1 MKSTWHALVAGAI
14 VALVVNFGLLAAP
27 LAQANPRPLV
37 DVAWLQQALAASD
50 VLVLD
55 AQPLKLHDAG
65 HIPGAVHVDLFTY
78 GIDEKDTQA
87 MQRRIQSW
95 GVSPGRTVVIYDQGG
110 GYFAPRLYYELLYR
124 GHPPERLHLLDGGMA
139 KWRAVGGTVTQ
150 DKTAPPP
157 AGSFAVR
164 DRADVR
170 ADLPEVL
177 VAAGDGQR
185 HALIDALEPEMYFGA
200 SKFFDRAGHLPQAVS
215 WPTGEFFNADKTFKS
230 AEELRA
236 MASHL
241 GVRPE
246 QQVYAY
252 CGGGIAAAVPYFAL
266 RHIAGYPQVKL
277 YVGSQLDWVRDSRD
291 LPLWTYASP
300 HLARSAPW
308 LASWTN
314 PMLRAYGV
322 TRLNIV
328 DVRSAEAFAAG
339 HIPAARNVPAPVF
352 SEALSSALSSPNKS
366 QPNMLRPRLE
376 AEGLQAGHE
385 TVIVSERGLDKSSAL
400 AFLALQSLDMPRV
413 SVLMTGTDEWALR
426 GLPWAKQAT
435 PAAPTRFV
443 EGSRTVVAT
452 LADAPGPLP
461 RVYIASGAALPSEA
475 PTGKVIHLP
484 ASRLVNDD
492 GSVKP
497 AAELWTVISKA
508 GVPSHAQLVFVAD
521 DVGEAAMNYYVFQ
534 LMGYTNLRVLLR

>member
-1 MKSTWHALVAGAI
+1 MKHTWHELFGGAI
-14 VALVVNFGLLAAP
+14 VALCLLAAP
-27 LAQANPRPLV
+27 IAQANPRPLV
-37 DVAWLQQALAASD
+37 DTAWLQQALTAGD

-55 AQPLKLHDAG
+55 AQPGKLHEAG
-65 HIPGAVHVDLFTY
+65 HIPGAVHVDLFAY
-78 GIDEKDTQA
+78 GPDEADAQA

-110 GYFAPRLYYELLYR
+110 SYFAPRLYYELLYR

-139 KWRAVGGTVTQ
+139 RWRAVGGAVTQ
-150 DKTAPPP
+150 EKTAPPP
-157 AGSFAVR
+157 AGSFRVR
-164 DRADVR
+164 HRADVR

-177 VAAGDGQR
+177 VAAGDAQR
-185 HALIDALEPEMYFGA
+185 HALVDALEPEMYFGA
-200 SKFFDRAGHLPQAVS
+200 TKFFDRAGHLPHAVS
-215 WPTGEFFNADKTFKS
+215 WPTAEFFNADKTFKS
-230 AEELRA
+230 AEEIRA
-236 MASHL
+236 IASHL
-241 GVRPE
+241 SVRPE
-246 QQVYAY
+246 QQVYSY
-252 CGGGIAAAVPYFAL
+252 CGGGIAAAVPFFAL
-266 RHIAGYPQVKL
+266 KLIAEYPQVKL

-291 LPLWTYASP
+291 LPLWTYAAP
-300 HLARSAPW
+300 HLARNAPW

-328 DVRSAEAFAAG
+328 DVRSAEAFASG

-352 SEALSSALSSPNKS
+352 NEALR
-366 QPNMLRPRLE
+366 QPTTLRPRLE
-376 AEGLQAGHE
+376 AEGLHPTHE

-400 AFLALQSLDMPRV
+400 AFLVLQSLDMPRV

-426 GLPWAKQAT
+426 GLPWAKQST
-435 PAAPTRFV
+435 AAVPTRFG
-443 EGSRTVVAT
+443 EGGRTVVAT
-452 LADAPGPLP
+452 LAEGPGRLP
-461 RVYIASGAALPSEA
+461 RVYIASGAALPVEA
-475 PTGKVIHLP
+475 LTGTVIHLP

-497 AAELWTVISKA
+497 AADLWVAISKA
-508 GVPSHAQLVFVAD
+508 GVPRHAQLVFVAD